1 MHPRQSESLWKKK
14 PTLTILS
21 VSFHS
26 AQYLRRNR
34 ELTELLNASRDRA
47 SWEWIVV
54 DNTPQNNPERLSDG
68 EGFEILEGVAMP
80 NLTGHGKGSYHHA
93 MALHKGLLR
102 VKGRFLLVL
111 DPDFY
116 ITKKNWMDMALSH
129 MAKHGLAFF
138 GAPWHPRHNKYR
150 YFPCVHCLFIDLEK
164 IPLETLD
171 FTPDLDV
178 QKEIPLDPF
187 PQRPSERQHVR
198 TRILSLLSKILRFF
212 LGQTYEKMMKSVR
225 VGYSRDTGYRI
236 YERFSHN
243 KHFPFEVVTP
253 VDKSSRVSTIFSA
266 LLPDKYSALPKKIGY
281 STKKGVI
288 ESPQIDSSY
297 PSEE

>member
-54 DNTPQNNPERLSDG
+54 DNTKQNNPERLSDG

-116 ITKKNWMDMALSH
+116 ITKKNWMDMALS
-129 MAKHGLAFF
+129 
-138 GAPWHPRHNKYR
+138 
-150 YFPCVHCLFIDLEK
+150 
-164 IPLETLD
+164 
-171 FTPDLDV
+171 
-178 QKEIPLDPF
+178 
-187 PQRPSERQHVR
+187 
-198 TRILSLLSKILRFF
+198 
-212 LGQTYEKMMKSVR
+212 
-225 VGYSRDTGYRI
+225 
-236 YERFSHN
+236 
-243 KHFPFEVVTP
+243 
-253 VDKSSRVSTIFSA
+253 
-266 LLPDKYSALPKKIGY
+266 
-281 STKKGVI
+281 
-288 ESPQIDSSY
+288 
-297 PSEE
+297 